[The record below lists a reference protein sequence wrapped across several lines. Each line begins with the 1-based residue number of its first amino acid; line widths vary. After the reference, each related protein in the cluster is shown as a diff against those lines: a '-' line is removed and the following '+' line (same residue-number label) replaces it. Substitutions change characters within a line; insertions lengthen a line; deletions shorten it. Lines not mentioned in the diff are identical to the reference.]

1 MTNAITVLFLVV
13 TIAILSYI
21 VCKGEYNE
29 RKRLLDYKLEH
40 EELYQEEYNRE
51 LKDAKTAL
59 YFSLLAAPIA
69 VALFFFSIGLAAIF
83 ITLIFSGYYY
93 HRHHRL

>member
-13 TIAILSYI
+13 TIAILAYI
-21 VCKGEYNE
+21 VCKGQYNE
-29 RKRLLDYKLEH
+29 RKRFLDYKLEY
-40 EELYQEEYNRE
+40 EELSQEEYNRE
-51 LKDAKTAL
+51 LQDAKNAL
-59 YFSLLAAPIA
+59 YLSLLAAPVA
-69 VALFFFSIGLAAIF
+69 VALFFFSIALAAIF